1 MPRPSVISM
10 HCFLHLASAVVIGRY
25 FTSDVM
31 LMENV
36 GFPVAV
42 NPDAR
47 LRARAKERGWAV
59 QDWGVSEVKKTKKK
73 PMFNFEKTAAR
84 Q

>member
-1 MPRPSVISM
+1 MTANIECRKQPYAR
-10 HCFLHLASAVVIGRY
+10 
-25 FTSDVM
+25 DVL

-47 LRARAKERGWAV
+47 LKAGGLYKSNPADPQLESRL
-59 QDWGVSEVKKTKKK
+59 VSTLEAE
-73 PMFNFEKTAAR
+73 M
-84 Q
+84 